1 MLTTNDISDH
11 FLKVRNSKRLSA
23 QSSKSPESE
32 KIVTE
37 TNKLNKTLKT
47 LKTLKTSKPLQQYR
61 NNLSDDDFNF
71 ILKNNMMYELD
82 DYKTNYSYDQPNNI
96 DPEFNFNTDLQD
108 TIMDFFNN
116 NFYNKNNMYKFMRLI
131 NETFEQALG
140 LFIKQFKLD
149 DDDVRLVFYNDIV
162 LRKIAEKFVYTL
174 PNKSNINL
182 SGYFE
187 KYFNSE
193 TLEWYVILHPE
204 LENYDNIHSKL
215 KFYIAL
221 IMKQINLYIDLN
233 RREIIDYFKY
243 NSGYKQYIKLKLSSV
258 IETVLNSLDEHKRN
272 SSNFEVEE
280 TRILSNVHIYK
291 HDDKTVLLNN
301 NAKKHLFQI
310 NIIEKE
316 DKTIYKQCL
325 SFSVLVK
332 NRYFNKKKEHR
343 EIKQSILMPI
353 PLFSVTF
360 GNRKDAFV
368 QRLISSN
375 EHVRKYS
382 YVFSLEDVFV
392 FEGLSF
398 KFICDILENIAY
410 NGEPWILKNW
420 KHTYGRL
427 IFFYLIDLFVNVRSN
442 RLRNSIVTLSV
453 KYVSLLKE
461 TNKEF
466 SKGYEEETN
475 RIYEMLLR
483 KYKDKL
489 NVKLIKLIENIH
501 KYNITYK
508 YNARFKEF
516 IEFIHNILSVIENIF
531 RSVYDYC
538 TQSNEVFEDKLYKG
552 DIKYLI

>member
-11 FLKVRNSKRLSA
+11 FLKVRNSKRQIT
-23 QSSKSPESE
+23 QSSQIPESE

-47 LKTLKTSKPLQQYR
+47 LKTLKPKQQYR

-96 DPEFNFNTDLQD
+96 DPEYKFETELQD

-149 DDDVRLVFYNDIV
+149 DDDIRLVFYNDIV

-187 KYFNSE
+187 EYFNSE
-193 TLEWYVILHPE
+193 TLEWYVVLHPE
-204 LENYDNIHSKL
+204 LDKYDYIHSKL

-258 IETVLNSLDEHKRN
+258 IETVLNNLDEHKRN

-291 HDDKTVLLNN
+291 HNDNTVLLNN

-332 NRYFNKKKEHR
+332 NMYFNKKKEHR
-343 EIKQSILMPI
+343 EIKQTILMPI

-360 GNRKDAFV
+360 GNKKDSFI

-382 YVFSLEDVFV
+382 YVFSLEDVFM

-398 KFICDILENIAY
+398 KFICDLLENIAY
-410 NGEPWILKNW
+410 DEEPWILKNW

-453 KYVSLLKE
+453 KYINLLKD

-466 SKGYEEETN
+466 SKGDEKETN

-483 KYKDKL
+483 KYKEKL
-489 NVKLIKLIENIH
+489 NVKIIKLIENIH
-501 KYNITYK
+501 KYNIKYK
-508 YNARFKEF
+508 YNTRFKEF
-516 IEFIHNILSVIENIF
+516 IEFVHNILSIIENIF

-538 TQSNEVFEDKLYKG
+538 TQSNEVFEEKLYKG